1 MNIDPK
7 DREVVRGLAAR
18 WMELAHLP
26 VMTERK
32 RLWTALKDLRPV
44 RPMVLFET

>member
-1 MNIDPK
+1 MSIDPK
-7 DREVVRGLAAR
+7 DREILLGLAGR

-32 RLWTALKDLRPV
+32 RLWTAL
-44 RPMVLFET
+44 